1 MSIPRRTLLDRKTN
15 LRDAAIFYI
24 ATEDTHAAD
33 QYFQALRQNGLID
46 RAHVQIVVLPTHQGQ
61 SAPRWLIDRLDE
73 HKAKL
78 DSLLAQDQFWLLP
91 DIDHHRDKELSE
103 VAARAAQKGYQLAAS
118 NPCFEVWLLLHETD
132 DLADIQTY
140 EEHTRAAAACAERLR
155 SLIGRYDKRRLDPS
169 RYTEQS
175 LAAAETRSSRLD
187 TGERWPPAAGT
198 HVHRLT
204 KKLPKPRRA
213 GAVL

>member
-33 QYFQALRQNGLID
+33 QYFQALQRNGLVD
-46 RAHVQIVVLPTHQGQ
+46 RAHVQIVVLPTHHGQ
-61 SAPRWLIDRLDE
+61 SAPGWLLQRLDE
-73 HKAKL
+73 HRQKL

-91 DIDHHRDKELSE
+91 DIDHHRDKELSA
-103 VAARAAQKGYQLAAS
+103 VAALAAQKGYLLAAS

-132 DLADIQTY
+132 DLSEIQTY
-140 EEHTRAAAACAERLR
+140 EEHTKAAAACAEELR
-155 SLIGRYDKRRLDPS
+155 RVIGNYDKRRLDPS
-169 RYTEQS
+169 RYTAPS
-175 LAAAETRSSRLD
+175 LAAAEARARLRD

-204 KKLPKPRRA
+204 ESLPKPRRA
-213 GAVL
+213 GAFL